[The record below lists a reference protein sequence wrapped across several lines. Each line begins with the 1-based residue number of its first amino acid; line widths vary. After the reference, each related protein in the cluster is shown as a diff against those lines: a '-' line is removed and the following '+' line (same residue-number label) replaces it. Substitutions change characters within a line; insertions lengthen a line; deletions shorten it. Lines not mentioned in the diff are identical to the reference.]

1 MVDGF
6 LLIDKQTGL
15 TSHDV
20 VNSVR
25 RLLGQKRV
33 GHTGTLDPMATGLLI
48 ILLGKTTRLAKWMQL
63 ADKTYTGTI
72 RLGISTDTLD
82 ADGKIVLEEK
92 CHAEIDR
99 IKAVAHSL
107 TGEISQ
113 RPPAFSA
120 IKVNGTPAY
129 RIASRGGEVDIALRK
144 VRVSEYEVWV
154 EEAGENPL
162 IGFSISCSSG
172 TYVRVLAADLGSYL
186 KSPAHL
192 ASLRRTSVGKFNVKD
207 SVTLEDMAKRDDKG
221 RNKEIW
227 AMRAAINMPEA
238 LVREAE
244 LKKMSEGQAIKV
256 TRLTNDVMSIGST
269 AKLLHSRT
277 SQLIGLGKI
286 VANGDEENIT
296 AKPFLVFL

>member
-48 ILLGKTTRLAKWMQL
+48 ILLGKATRLAKWMQL
-63 ADKTYTGTI
+63 ADKTYTGAI
-72 RLGISTDTLD
+72 KLGISTDTLD

-92 CHAEIDR
+92 CHARIDQ
-99 IKAVAHSL
+99 IKAAAHSL

-129 RIASRGGEVDIALRK
+129 RIAARGREVDIKLRK
-144 VRVSEYEVWV
+144 VRVSKYEVWV

-186 KSPAHL
+186 ECPAHL
-192 ASLRRTSVGKFNVKD
+192 ASLRRTSVGKFNAKD
-207 SVTLEDMAKRDDKG
+207 SVTLKDMARWDDKG
-221 RNKEIW
+221 RNKQIKP
-227 AMRAAINMPEA
+227 MRAAIDMPE
-238 LVREAE
+238 VQVFETE